1 MSKTMKIGRRDF
13 LKLTSLA
20 AGAAALLAAQGKFN
34 FEPQVQFLDALIRGT
49 FDGQI
54 MASLDDGQSWN
65 KLVNF
70 GNQFSVSNLAVTQ
83 GQLVA
88 VMELNGRYFRIQT
101 TDGRK
106 WYTV

>member
-1 MSKTMKIGRRDF
+1 MSTTLKIGRRDF

-20 AGAAALLAAQGKFN
+20 AGAAALLAAQSKFK

-49 FDGQI
+49 LDGQI
-54 MASLDDGQSWN
+54 MASLDDGQTWQR
-65 KLVNF
+65 LVNF
-70 GNQFSVSNLAVTQ
+70 GDQLSVSNLTVQ
-83 GQLVA
+83 QDQLVA
-88 VMELNGRYFRIQT
+88 VMDLNGRYFRVQT